1 MLEFANLDLDG
12 IATAL
17 ADQEGYEHRWLLD
30 PHTGEMAFWTRDSGL
45 DGEPVD
51 LDEVDLISINP
62 LPSWV
67 WYQDMVDFAEQVSDD
82 RAGRRLGRA
91 LDGRGAF
98 RRFKAELHQRCPELV
113 PAWYAFRDIRAAR
126 RAAEWLEEN
135 NLVPEEQ
142 AKAYLDANP
151 DPPVP

>member
-1 MLEFANLDLDG
+1 MLELADLDLDE
-12 IATAL
+12 IAIAL

-30 PHTGEMAFWTRDSGL
+30 PQTGEIAFWTRDSGL

-51 LDEVDLISINP
+51 LDEVDLIAIDP

-67 WYQDMVDFAEQVSDD
+67 WYQDMVDFAAQVSDD
-82 RAGRRLGRA
+82 RARRRLGRA

-113 PAWYAFRDIRAAR
+113 PAWYAFRDTRAAR
-126 RAAEWLEEN
+126 RAAQWLQEN
-135 NLVPEEQ
+135 GLVPDEQ
-142 AKAYLDANP
+142 AKAYLDTHP